1 LSRGDRASFGATV
14 TNGTSTGGDA
24 VITVRSLDAAAL
36 QFDGASAKTV
46 RLAAGETAPVRFD
59 GIARSV
65 APVRVQMTVTL
76 GGQTDAFETTLPVTT
91 PSRLETVAAYGDTTS
106 TTTEKLMLPAGL
118 VPGMGGLTVNLA
130 STALVGLGEGLRYV
144 DEYPYECAEAKAS
157 RALALVLT
165 ADLGA
170 AFTLPGVKPE
180 AYRANAAQALDS
192 LYGFQCG
199 DGGFAF
205 WPGRCEAT
213 SAYLTAYVLDV
224 WHTSR
229 DLKMTIDQGAIARAL
244 GYLQTQQRQ
253 QPPQV
258 QWWPAWAASQAY
270 AAKVLA
276 EFGRNPTD
284 DLSRLYAVADRMP
297 VFALSYLADA
307 LAASNDLGSRYQDV
321 VRRLE
326 NATRTEADR
335 AHVEEMDDDSLSW
348 LWNSNVRATAV
359 VLEGLS
365 RRKDDGTLA
374 APMARWLMASRT
386 NGRWG
391 TTYEN
396 ATALSAMVSYYRA
409 FEAEIPQMT
418 ATVKLGAS
426 TVGTAAFAGRTTTS
440 QEFHVPMAELAKTV
454 AAATR
459 DLQVAR
465 TGTGRV
471 YYTTRLQYLAP
482 EPADPVDRGFHV
494 DRKFTV
500 FTSAGAPSP
509 AATSFNVGDVIRVTV
524 GVTLAAEGK
533 FLAVDDRLP
542 AGFEPI
548 DESLSTTALDLARE
562 ATTFTSGGRDF
573 LAWWRRGGFDHVE
586 KHDDRVLA
594 FATRLSAGRHEF
606 TYLVRATTAGTFT
619 AAGAR
624 AEAMYAPEVTG
635 RSAAVVVT
643 IR

>member
-1 LSRGDRASFGATV
+1 
-14 TNGTSTGGDA
+14 
-24 VITVRSLDAAAL
+24 
-36 QFDGASAKTV
+36 
-46 RLAAGETAPVRFD
+46 
-59 GIARSV
+59 
-65 APVRVQMTVTL
+65 
-76 GGQTDAFETTLPVTT
+76 
-91 PSRLETVAAYGDTTS
+91 
-106 TTTEKLMLPAGL
+106 
-118 VPGMGGLTVNLA
+118 
-130 STALVGLGEGLRYV
+130 
-144 DEYPYECAEAKAS
+144 
-157 RALALVLT
+157 
-165 ADLGA
+165 
-170 AFTLPGVKPE
+170 
-180 AYRANAAQALDS
+180 
-192 LYGFQCG
+192 
-199 DGGFAF
+199 
-205 WPGRCEAT
+205 
-213 SAYLTAYVLDV
+213 
-224 WHTSR
+224 
-229 DLKMTIDQGAIARAL
+229 
-244 GYLQTQQRQ
+244 
-253 QPPQV
+253 
-258 QWWPAWAASQAY
+258 
-270 AAKVLA
+270 
-276 EFGRNPTD
+276 
-284 DLSRLYAVADRMP
+284 
-297 VFALSYLADA
+297 
-307 LAASNDLGSRYQDV
+307 
-321 VRRLE
+321 
-326 NATRTEADR
+326 
-335 AHVEEMDDDSLSW
+335 